1 MDWADRIGRRI
12 KLRDLH
18 ILLAVAQSGSIAR
31 AAESLAITQ
40 PVVSKV
46 ISDLEHAL
54 GVRLLDRNRRGA
66 EPTLYGRALLRRGM
80 LVFDELRQG
89 VKEIEFLKD
98 PTTGELSIMGPGSV
112 VDGLVPTIIDRL
124 SRQFPRLVFHVT
136 QAPNPTEQF
145 RHLRER
151 NVDLIVRRLPRSI
164 AEEKD
169 LDTEILFDEPLLIAA
184 GTQSPW
190 ARRRRVELAELI
202 NERWVLPPTD
212 TDVGPYIEEIF
223 RGSGLDVPQASV
235 VCASMHMNHALLA
248 TGRFLAIYPG
258 SLLWFSGKRLSVKV
272 LPVKLSVTS
281 TPFGII
287 TLKDRMLSPVAKLFI
302 DCAHQVVGPLT
313 KTNK

>member
-31 AAESLAITQ
+31 AADSLAITQ

-66 EPTLYGRALLRRGM
+66 EPTVYGHALLRRGM

-124 SRQFPRLVFHVT
+124 SRQFPRLVFRVT

-169 LDTEILFDEPLLIAA
+169 LDTQILFDEPLLIAA

-202 NERWVLPPTD
+202 NEPWVLPPMD

-223 RGSGLDVPQASV
+223 RESGLDVPQPSV

-302 DCAHQVVGPLT
+302 DCAHQVVRPLT
-313 KTNK
+313 KMTK